1 MMFESDR
8 SGGSLAPLKRSSLW
22 VVSNNEFIDSL
33 PYMVSGSKTG
43 PPQCLSPEDT
53 KPAFYLVEPGGV
65 RKGVMK
71 MHVGVTL
78 HPVVSFGF
86 VSVKIIQH
94 YMDLFLRVAGYH
106 FVHEI

>member
-1 MMFESDR
+1 ME
-8 SGGSLAPLKRSSLW
+8 
-22 VVSNNEFIDSL
+22 
-33 PYMVSGSKTG
+33 
-43 PPQCLSPEDT
+43 
-53 KPAFYLVEPGGV
+53 
-65 RKGVMK
+65 
-71 MHVGVTL
+71 MHVGVTF